1 MLKRIIHL
9 SDLHIGYKGL
19 GERFRHVASEL
30 ASLKDDKLDE
40 YVIVITGDL
49 VDDATKSEQYLE
61 AKASID
67 FLKGLGFKHVLVVPG
82 NHDYGTGNKAD
93 ECFVDLFKKT
103 FFDDTSISYPKVDII
118 GGIAFFGLDSM
129 AEEIWGTDRHFSQG
143 ELGKGKPGFPRQLDR
158 LKDELEKDEV
168 KKLKKVV
175 YLHHHPF
182 DAFPLHE
189 LKDAMAL
196 KQIIAKKVDA
206 LLYGHN
212 HRGRAGIGKWGI
224 PLAFESGT
232 TTGKP
237 RPEILDVLPFF
248 KISTDI
254 RIIKLDAKPNEKPY
268 YTLNFL

>member
-9 SDLHIGYKGL
+9 SDLHIGCENL
-19 GERFRHVASEL
+19 GERFRYVASEL

-49 VDDATKSEQYLE
+49 VDDATKPSQYLE
-61 AKASID
+61 ARASTD
-67 FLKGLGFKHVLVVPG
+67 FLKGLGFQHVLMVPG

-93 ECFVDLFKKT
+93 ERFVEIFKKT
-103 FFDDTSISYPKVDII
+103 FFGRTDFDYPKVDII
-118 GGIAFFGLDSM
+118 GGIAFFGLDSN
-129 AEEIWGTDRHFSQG
+129 AEEIRGTERYFSQG
-143 ELGKGKPGFPRQLDR
+143 ELGEAQLAR
-158 LKDELEKDEV
+158 LEAELKKDEV

-189 LKDAMAL
+189 LKDSGAL
-196 KQIIAKKVDA
+196 KQVIAKKVDA

-212 HRGRAGIGKWGI
+212 HRGRAAIGKWGI

-237 RPEILDVLPFF
+237 RPEIADIIPFF
-248 KISTDI
+248 RISTAI
-254 RIIKLDAKPNEKPY
+254 RVIKLDAKPNEKPY
-268 YTLNFL
+268 YELNYL